1 MLALKHEVLIYY
13 AVFSAQK
20 IDEIGTMCSCSN
32 VHATVL
38 ILVEYKLLIYIILFL
53 KVGSDSTEARSSC
66 YVVFQ

>member
-20 IDEIGTMCSCSN
+20 IDEIGTMCSFSN

-53 KVGSDSTEARSSC
+53 KVGRE
-66 YVVFQ
+66 